1 MRVSIPGGQTQY
13 LSQASTSAGIM
24 TSCLQ
29 QLTWSWRPRATQS
42 LHPSLIWPGETQTPE
57 HSGTSSALRVL
68 DSDVVTLADNLKVVV
83 LSAAEQFLGRQK
95 KKFQPWFTNELLD
108 LCDQRRQLGQQK
120 YIGTEVG
127 LEYNKVNRELRK
139 MRAAKKVW
147 IEEQWRNTEE
157 GNDVRKQQKG
167 LQPPQGSHQNP
178 AA

>member
-1 MRVSIPGGQTQY
+1 M
-13 LSQASTSAGIM
+13 
-24 TSCLQ
+24 
-29 QLTWSWRPRATQS
+29 
-42 LHPSLIWPGETQTPE
+42 
-57 HSGTSSALRVL
+57 
-68 DSDVVTLADNLKVVV
+68 V

-147 IEEQWRNTEE
+147 TEEQ
-157 GNDVRKQQKG
+157 
-167 LQPPQGSHQNP
+167 
-178 AA
+178 